1 MLKEQLKNLK
11 KGTKVHCIMTNGI
24 KTNGVIDNIT
34 DEAIICDANYIPLA
48 RIKSIR
54 GLKRLDKKSELSASD
69 KKKLEEAKAKK
80 VKADVKKS
88 KKSKK

>member
-1 MLKEQLKNLK
+1 
-11 KGTKVHCIMTNGI
+11 MTNGI
-24 KTNGVIDNIT
+24 KTNGVISEIT

-54 GLKRLDKKSELSASD
+54 GLKRLDKKSVIEPD
-69 KKKLEEAKAKK
+69 VRKKLEKAKASKAKVDVKK
-80 VKADVKKS
+80 VKKS